1 MVNWLLRLLVLCAV
15 RGAAGGWGADSA
27 LFSRMSSCP
36 IKHHKKGSQTNKVSI
51 LMEPTGK
58 SLNIIVYMLIVNAP
72 LI

>member
-51 LMEPTGK
+51 LTEPTGK
-58 SLNIIVYMLIVNAP
+58 CLNIIVYMLIVNAP
-72 LI
+72 FI